1 MDTFLNI
8 LGISSAAL
16 VLLYMAFP
24 QLLTPA
30 GKRRKKMVGS
40 TYWGV
45 YEGQPTEDLES
56 DKKIELT
63 VPTGKERVVAGSATY
78 AKGRG
83 MSFRS

>member
-8 LGISSAAL
+8 LGISSAVI

-24 QLLTPA
+24 QVLTPE
-30 GKRRKKMVGS
+30 GKRRKKTVGS

-56 DKKIELT
+56 EKNIELK
-63 VPTGKERVVAGSATY
+63 VPSGKERVVAGSATY
-78 AKGRG
+78 SKGRG